1 MYDKAENVKKQI
13 EQMPEGQLVDLT
25 NRLLKKIGKSHR
37 KIRLN
42 RAPIL
47 IEAFDTVESAVTAMM
62 DTDKYRTLDKY
73 AYWHPRGVLNST
85 NSAYEAMNSV
95 VGVERMVM
103 AMFKYPKVAR
113 SFGVDLGEEN
123 GAL

>member
-13 EQMPEGQLVDLT
+13 EQMPEAQLVDLT

-37 KIRLN
+37 KIRPN

-47 IEAFDTVESAVTAMM
+47 IEAFDTVEGAVTAMM
-62 DTDKYRTLDKY
+62 DTDKYCTLDKY

-113 SFGVDLGEEN
+113 SFGVDLGE
-123 GAL
+123 

>member
-1 MYDKAENVKKQI
+1 MYQKAENVKKQI
-13 EQMPEGQLVDLT
+13 EQMPEAQLVDLT

-37 KIRLN
+37 KIRPN
-42 RAPIL
+42 CAPVL
-47 IEAFDTVESAVTAMM
+47 IEAFNTVESAVTAMM

>member
-37 KIRLN
+37 KIRPN

-47 IEAFDTVESAVTAMM
+47 IEAFDTVEGAVTAMM
-62 DTDKYRTLDKY
+62 DTDKYCTLDKY

>member
-13 EQMPEGQLVDLT
+13 EQIPEAQLVDLT

-37 KIRLN
+37 KIRSN

-47 IEAFDTVESAVTAMM
+47 IEAFDTVEGAVTAMM

-73 AYWHPRGVLNST
+73 AYWHPRGVLNSS

>member
-13 EQMPEGQLVDLT
+13 EQMPEAQLVDLS
-25 NRLLKKIGKSHR
+25 NRLLKKIGKSHL
-37 KIRLN
+37 KIRPN

-47 IEAFDTVESAVTAMM
+47 IEAFDTVEGAVTAMM

-73 AYWHPRGVLNST
+73 VYWHPRGVLNSS
-85 NSAYEAMNSV
+85 NSAYESMNSV
-95 VGVERMVM
+95 LGIERMVM

-113 SFGVDLGEEN
+113 CFGIEMGEQN
-123 GAL
+123 GSL

>member
-13 EQMPEGQLVDLT
+13 EQMPEAQLVDLT

-37 KIRLN
+37 KIRPN

-47 IEAFDTVESAVTAMM
+47 IEAFDTVEGAVTAMM

-73 AYWHPRGVLNST
+73 VYWHPRGVLNSS
-85 NSAYEAMNSV
+85 NSAYESMNSV
-95 VGVERMVM
+95 LGIERMVM

-113 SFGVDLGEEN
+113 CFGIEMEEQN
-123 GAL
+123 GSL

>member
-1 MYDKAENVKKQI
+1 MYQKAENVKKQI
-13 EQMPEGQLVDLT
+13 EQMPESQLVDLT

-37 KIRLN
+37 KIRPN
-42 RAPIL
+42 RATVL
-47 IEAFDTVESAVTAMM
+47 IEAFDTVEGAVTAMM

-85 NSAYEAMNSV
+85 NSVYEAMNSV

>member
-1 MYDKAENVKKQI
+1 MYSKAENVKKQI
-13 EQMPEGQLVDLT
+13 ERMAEAELVHLT
-25 NRLLKKIGKSHR
+25 NRLLKRIGKSHR
-37 KIRLN
+37 KIRPN
-42 RAPIL
+42 RASIL
-47 IEAFDTVESAVTAMM
+47 IGMFDTVEGAVTAMT

-113 SFGVDLGEEN
+113 SFGVDLGEED

>member
-13 EQMPEGQLVDLT
+13 EQMPEAQLVDLT

-37 KIRLN
+37 KIRPN
-42 RAPIL
+42 RAHIL
-47 IEAFDTVESAVTAMM
+47 IEAFDTVEGAVTAMM

-73 AYWHPRGVLNST
+73 VYWHPRGVLNSS
-85 NSAYEAMNSV
+85 NSAYESMNSV
-95 VGVERMVM
+95 LGIERMVM
-103 AMFKYPKVAR
+103 SMFKYPKVAR
-113 SFGVDLGEEN
+113 CFGIEMGEQN